1 MQTNVQIIQ
10 KEIDT
15 FNNGNTTR
23 CIILAK
29 IDLPEDLIHLVEMLP
44 GFYKFVNAQTRIY
57 WYESGR
63 IEVEGMGYVY
73 KHKDDAMNPKL
84 GEHFAITK
92 AQANVFKLAKNFQEN
107 LKKFIIKSF
116 CSDLNS
122 GIDSCDYAK
131 NNCLEHIQNLK
142 KLCLTSKKNVK

>member
-29 IDLPEDLIHLVEMLP
+29 IDLPQDLITLVEGLP
-44 GFYKFVNAQTRIY
+44 GFYKFLNAQTGIY

-63 IEVEGMGYVY
+63 IEVEGMAYAY

-92 AQANVFKLAKNFQEN
+92 AQVNLFNLAKNFQEN
-107 LKKFIIKSF
+107 LKNFIMKSF
-116 CSDLNS
+116 CSDLIF
-122 GIDSCDYAK
+122 GIDSCNYTK
-131 NNCLEHIQNLK
+131 SSCLIHIEDLK
-142 KLCLTSKKNVK
+142 KLCL